1 MSRPQPTDSAD
12 LAIPEELA
20 HVTETLWSHVWEV
33 EPPTPT
39 SPDNET
45 AEWFASAVEYSE
57 SRINVLTDVRSL
69 LTAYARE
76 LSDPRPS
83 MKTLAAAQGIS
94 STSLRRRYT
103 DAQVN
108 AIRLLLAKN
117 APIDHIIEPFPTLHD
132 EHLRH
137 IDEVD
142 SFDEEIER
150 RNKLARLY
158 AMHECK
164 LASHIGIELP
174 DSPYI
179 RDVAN
184 GKRIPAPS
192 FSNRSA
198 FKVGQLYPGRR
209 RRLLKDYN
217 PRIMEDAL
225 AHADSDLQKS
235 WRDWTAQP

>member
-1 MSRPQPTDSAD
+1 MPRPQPTDSAD

-20 HVTETLWSHVWEV
+20 RVTETLWSHVWEV
-33 EPPTPT
+33 EPPPPT

-45 AEWFASAVEYSE
+45 ADWFSSAVEYSE
-57 SRINVLTDVRSL
+57 SRINILTDVRSL

-76 LSDPRPS
+76 LSNPRPS

-117 APIDHIIEPFPTLHD
+117 APIDHVIAPFPTLYD

-142 SFDEEIER
+142 SFGKEIEK
-150 RNKLARLY
+150 RNQLARLY

-164 LASHIGIELP
+164 LATQIGIEIP
-174 DSPYI
+174 NSPYI
-179 RDVAN
+179 HEIAKGNRT
-184 GKRIPAPS
+184 PAPS
-192 FSNRSA
+192 FSDRSA
-198 FKVGQLYPGRR
+198 FKPGQLYPGRR
-209 RRLLKDYN
+209 RRLLREYN
-217 PRIMEDAL
+217 PRVMEDAISD
-225 AHADSDLQKS
+225 ADPELRDL
-235 WRDWTAQP
+235 WNRRDRD